1 LIHQGSWAIY
11 WQAIVAKARHEKSQS
26 GVVSRDVIWCVP
38 TSKDMNMKQWL
49 VLAGFVGLCLAV
61 GGIGG
66 FATSQ
71 SVVDWYPT
79 LNKPSWTPPGW
90 LFGPVWTLLYV
101 MMGVAAWLVWKARD
115 SGVAL
120 GIFAVQLAL
129 NMMWSLLFFGLKSP
143 GAGLVCIVLLWA
155 AIAATIVAF
164 RRKSGVAALLL
175 LPYLAWVSFA
185 TALNT
190 AIVTLN

>member
-1 LIHQGSWAIY
+1 MGREVILRVSWV
-11 WQAIVAKARHEKSQS
+11 WEMSMR
-26 GVVSRDVIWCVP
+26 
-38 TSKDMNMKQWL
+38 QWWG
-49 VLAGFVGLCLAV
+49 LAGFVALCLAV
-61 GGIGG
+61 GGIAG

-79 LNKPSWTPPGW
+79 LAKPSWTPPGW
-90 LFGPVWTLLYV
+90 LFGPVWTVLYV
-101 MMGVAAWLVWKARD
+101 MMGVAAWLVWRVGDARA
-115 SGVAL
+115 AL

-129 NMMWSLLFFGLKSP
+129 NMAWSFLFFGAKSP
-143 GAGLVCIVLLWA
+143 ISGLVCIVLLWA
-155 AIAATIVAF
+155 AIVATIVAF